1 MPFDSKAVQ
10 SNQSSLKH
18 KSPKKNMPEGKY
30 AINNE
35 DDSDSDEDDLN
46 YRTSN
51 AKMLKKSEEV
61 KSSPVQGEMMSSSEE
76 EDDS

>member
-1 MPFDSKAVQ
+1 
-10 SNQSSLKH
+10 
-18 KSPKKNMPEGKY
+18 MPEGKY

-35 DDSDSDEDDLN
+35 DDSDSDEDEHN

-51 AKMLKKSEEV
+51 AKMLRKSEEV